1 MRRKSRT
8 TGKAAVTLKYDAQKN
23 SAPQVTAKGKGD
35 VAERIIALA
44 RENGVPVKEDPD
56 LVAVLS
62 QIDVGRDIPASLY
75 KVVAELLAFVYTL
88 NNKHNKQ

>member
-8 TGKAAVTLKYDAQKN
+8 TGKSAVTLKYDAQKN
-23 SAPQVTAKGKGD
+23 RAPQVTAKGKGD

-62 QIDVGRDIPASLY
+62 QIDVGKDIPASLY

-88 NNKHNKQ
+88 NNKHQKQ